1 MPPWPDLTRCSSWTA
16 GPTTNVTT
24 ADGNSS
30 LFPAV
35 AALDDGFGVAWQDER
50 SPHGV
55 YYARLDAAGARTGA
69 DVPLATASG
78 LASTPQLA
86 WNGSQLGVV
95 WEDFEAGG
103 FVVDAARFDGDGA
116 PIGAPVKLST
126 PGVISR
132 RPAITAD
139 GDWVAAWVVT
149 DDTDD
154 EDIWIGRLLAEG
166 TAGAPIQITDA
177 AGSQY
182 APSIATSTSGVV
194 RTAWHDMRAGEADIY
209 SASTADVSIATPVT
223 INEFDSLVPSI
234 APSGDGWAI
243 AYHDIRSGFWQT
255 YLAHTDVAGAAYY
268 ETPLSS
274 GGNFYANFP
283 RVVEATSV
291 SVVVWQETEG
301 GDIARIVA
309 ARVRSSGGIIG
320 DPVIVANTRGVG
332 APAIAAAAN
341 GDIGIAW
348 QEAAVGAE
356 IRFARIV
363 CAE

>member
-1 MPPWPDLTRCSSWTA
+1 MRTRTLAIAGCLLVAACGSGPTGPIGDDDVPPGPDIATCSSWTA

-55 YYARLDAAGARTGA
+55 YYARFDAGGARTGG

-103 FVVDAARFDGDGA
+103 FVIDAARFDAAGA
-116 PIGAPVKLST
+116 PIGGPTMLST
-126 PGVISR
+126 AGVTSR
-132 RPAITAD
+132 RPTITAD

-154 EDIWIGRLLAEG
+154 EDIWIGRLLADG
-166 TAGAPIQITDA
+166 TAGAPIQITDV

-182 APSIATSTSGVV
+182 APAIATSASGVV
-194 RTAWHDMRAGEADIY
+194 R
-209 SASTADVSIATPVT
+209 
-223 INEFDSLVPSI
+223 
-234 APSGDGWAI
+234 
-243 AYHDIRSGFWQT
+243 
-255 YLAHTDVAGAAYY
+255 
-268 ETPLSS
+268 
-274 GGNFYANFP
+274 
-283 RVVEATSV
+283 
-291 SVVVWQETEG
+291 
-301 GDIARIVA
+301 
-309 ARVRSSGGIIG
+309 
-320 DPVIVANTRGVG
+320 
-332 APAIAAAAN
+332 
-341 GDIGIAW
+341 
-348 QEAAVGAE
+348 
-356 IRFARIV
+356 
-363 CAE
+363 